1 LAAGSLCLILALGTG
16 AGPAGAAQDGAKD
29 WPCKQALVPDLSYQL
44 LWTGPSP
51 KPHFDDWAADAERAD
66 LVDALTQLSMSRAD
80 AKARLR
86 TYLERH
92 APISESAK
100 AKIFA
105 GIFQTIQE
113 NRRAAIGAIKRYSRG
128 QQRAMDRIAELL
140 RRLDELLAAEDPET
154 AKVARTRR
162 ELDMTRRVFEERRQ
176 SIRALCEQ
184 PTLME
189 QRLGDLAR
197 VLQRAG

>member
-1 LAAGSLCLILALGTG
+1 LG
-16 AGPAGAAQDGAKD
+16 AGPVGAAQDGAKD

-51 KPHFDDWAADAERAD
+51 EPHFEDWAADAKRAN
-66 LVDALTQLSMSRAD
+66 LVDAVTRLSLPRAD
-80 AKARLR
+80 AKSRLR

-92 APISESAK
+92 APISDTAK

-113 NRRAAIGAIKRYSRG
+113 NRSAAIAAIRRYSRG
-128 QQRAMDRIAELL
+128 QQQAMDRISELL
-140 RRLDELLAAEDPET
+140 RRLDELLSANDPDQ
-154 AKVARTRR
+154 AKVERTRAD
-162 ELDMTRRVFEERRQ
+162 LDMTRRVFEERRQ